1 MEKQGRGRSKR
12 RGLEENTMAILDTSG
27 FNRDSRHRNDDR
39 LAFLE
44 AVRSASLV
52 PDDAIAPTK
61 TMFGAIFQILKD
73 ESTLEL
79 VVASYQLLNE
89 LDKRFPRVYFPKIDK
104 SYSSPSTKFQELV
117 LVEEIWSPFSFGLDS
132 EKDEMSTDSGR
143 SINPLDFHSL
153 VQTIGEV
160 VEKKPEASNI
170 KAFRNM
176 LLFQYLVNVLERD
189 MLPRNGAYKESM
201 NWNLMRESLLNMLLG
216 SRKIV
221 YKTLIKDCMSAAC
234 YLYQEMNC
242 TPSMTMDHS
251 GSCNVAVAMALPEAK
266 QCACVSL
273 NKLLLLIIE
282 LDSSRNLADSQGLTT
297 RSDGVRTPVSE
308 IILDEITYNTDAL
321 SFFQIFDEPEQ
332 KLKLIVHY
340 LQKYIPKTSART
352 RSNNSTTNEATF
364 ESILKCFSNGN
375 STKNIIKKINGEVAQ
390 LLLGHAFEAYLSMSM
405 RWSRECNTDFGE
417 GVKNTTL
424 PEICQKIITAFTWI
438 EREDRVKELSQFGKE
453 TLFTAA
459 TILSANS

>member
-1 MEKQGRGRSKR
+1 
-12 RGLEENTMAILDTSG
+12 
-27 FNRDSRHRNDDR
+27 
-39 LAFLE
+39 
-44 AVRSASLV
+44 
-52 PDDAIAPTK
+52 
-61 TMFGAIFQILKD
+61 
-73 ESTLEL
+73 
-79 VVASYQLLNE
+79 
-89 LDKRFPRVYFPKIDK
+89 
-104 SYSSPSTKFQELV
+104 
-117 LVEEIWSPFSFGLDS
+117 
-132 EKDEMSTDSGR
+132 MSTDSGR

-340 LQKYIPKTSART
+340 LQKYIPKKEIDDSE
-352 RSNNSTTNEATF
+352 NPGLWDNFFQGTNF
-364 ESILKCFSNGN
+364 CSHK
-375 STKNIIKKINGEVAQ
+375 
-390 LLLGHAFEAYLSMSM
+390 
-405 RWSRECNTDFGE
+405 
-417 GVKNTTL
+417 VK
-424 PEICQKIITAFTWI
+424 
-438 EREDRVKELSQFGKE
+438 
-453 TLFTAA
+453 
-459 TILSANS
+459 